1 MNLFRRLGA
10 IPVWIADFV
19 VGRPFLVVGILLAVT
34 AAAAYSSRNL
44 RFDFNPDAVFSSD
57 NEAIKYAKDFRKD
70 FGDDENVIIIGLEAT
85 GSSNVVSP
93 AALTWQAQSVHA
105 FEHLPHVLRVES
117 LISME
122 TPHISFSLPPKMAY
136 EPIINEIPVTPDTAE
151 VLRERLSQTEMPFGS
166 LVSKDLSMSAELVVF
181 DNSQQD
187 FDAMKAMVKNVDET
201 LTKFPVPSGFRTVVS
216 GLPVLRVGIVR
227 DLAKDQTRLM
237 PLAAVLYLITLALA
251 FRSLSGT
258 MLPLFAVGQG
268 LIWTFGVMAAL
279 SQPLNIV
286 SNILPCML
294 LINGVSN
301 SIHVLTRYSEEAV
314 HPDLSRKEAGRRTIR
329 QMLVACLGA
338 FATAAV
344 GFYVLR
350 TASSPVLQN
359 FGMQAAMGLSFLYLT
374 VILTLGALLPFFKAP
389 AFQDSRVWLAF
400 SRGLATI
407 VSRLIQ
413 WRWTTVGTFLLIAGL
428 ALWRARTV
436 EINSSSLETY
446 DESNPAIQTLRLL
459 EDRLSGLLP
468 LEISLEAD
476 KPGLFDRPDIYHKM
490 VELQKFAMRQKPVLF
505 ARSYIDYFNEIN
517 RPFAN
522 GDAPSP
528 ETPVTQEVEER
539 DIERGRLF
547 LSRVA
552 DEMRYWEFMTRDEHR
567 ARMLLKIRD
576 VGTRDTL
583 ALVDTL
589 KAKMAEL
596 FPPGS
601 GIKCEVTG
609 DAYVDAAGLT
619 EMIHELLISIL
630 TAALVIFGLIALLFR
645 SVRVGLITIPPNV
658 IPLVV
663 TFGYMGLR
671 KFDLNAG
678 NVIVFTISLGI
689 AVDNT
694 IHYILRFREEFAKD
708 PNMARA
714 TWKTMLGKGQPM
726 CLSTLLTVI
735 GLAVLLLSDF
745 VPTRRFAE
753 LTIVT
758 LTGALIGALFLLPA
772 CVALLWKRPKLERL
786 DATVPSPTAESNTCQ
801 VDSSK
806 FRAEL
811 RGSP

>member
-1 MNLFRRLGA
+1 L

-19 VGRPFLVVGILLAVT
+19 VGHPFWVLAALLALT
-34 AAAAYSSRNL
+34 GAAGYSARNL
-44 RFDFNPDAVFSSD
+44 RFDFNPDAVFSSG
-57 NEAIKYAKDFRKD
+57 NPTVKYAEQFRRD
-70 FGDDENVIIIGLEAT
+70 FGDDETVIIVGFEAT
-85 GSSNVVSP
+85 GEANVVTP
-93 AALTWQAQSVHA
+93 AALTWQAQTVHA
-105 FEHLPHVLRVES
+105 FESIPHVLRVES

-122 TPHISFSLPPKMAY
+122 TPRVTFRFPPKISY
-136 EPIINEIPVTPDTAE
+136 ERIIGEVPVSADTAE
-151 VLRERLSQTEMPFGS
+151 VLRDRLAQTEMPFGS
-166 LVSKDLSMSAELVVF
+166 LVSKDYKMAAELVVF
-181 DNSQQD
+181 DATQQD
-187 FDAMKAMVKNVDET
+187 FAAMEKMVKNVDET
-201 LTKFPVPSGFRTVVS
+201 LARFPVPNGYRTIVS

-227 DLAKDQTRLM
+227 DLGKDQTRLM
-237 PLAAVLYLITLALA
+237 PLAGILYLITLALV
-251 FRSLSGT
+251 FRSISGS

-268 LIWTFGVMAAL
+268 LIWTFGVMAL
-279 SQPLNIV
+279 WGQPLNIV

-314 HPDLSRKEAGRRTIR
+314 HPGTTRRDASRRTIR

-350 TASSPVLQN
+350 TASSPVLQE
-359 FGMQAAMGLSFLYLT
+359 FGTQAAMGLSFLYLT

-389 AFQDSRVWLAF
+389 AFQDSRIWLAF
-400 SRGLATI
+400 SRGLAEI
-407 VSRLIQ
+407 VSRLIR
-413 WRWTTVGTFLLIAGL
+413 WRWATVGVFVAVALL

-436 EINSSSLETY
+436 EINSSALETY
-446 DESNPAIQTLRLL
+446 DEDNPAIQTLRLL
-459 EDRLSGLLP
+459 ENRLSGLMP
-468 LEISLEAD
+468 LEISLKAD
-476 KPGLFDRPDIYHKM
+476 QADLFYRPDIYRKV
-490 VELQKFAMRQKPVLF
+490 VELQRFAMQQPPVLF
-505 ARSYIDYFNEIN
+505 SRSYLDYFNEIN
-517 RPFAN
+517 RPFSREAQTS
-522 GDAPSP
+522 GQPAESEAVDD
-528 ETPVTQEVEER
+528 R
-539 DIERGRLF
+539 DIERGHLF
-547 LSRVA
+547 LGRVA
-552 DEMRYWEFMTRDEHR
+552 DEMRYWEFMTHDERR
-567 ARMLLKIRD
+567 ARLLLKMRD

-583 ALVDTL
+583 ALVATL
-589 KAKMAEL
+589 KAKMAQL

-601 GIKCEVTG
+601 GVETEVTG

-619 EMIHELLISIL
+619 EMIHELLTSIL
-630 TAALVIFGLIALLFR
+630 TAALVIFGLITILFR
-645 SVRVGLITIPPNV
+645 SVRIGLITIPPNV

-671 KFDLNAG
+671 GFDLNAG

-708 PNMARA
+708 PDMARA

-726 CLSTLLTVI
+726 CMATFLTVI

-772 CVALLWKRPKLERL
+772 CVALLWKRPAADRL
-786 DATVPSPTAESNTCQ
+786 QPALANREPTPEHLPS
-801 VDSSK
+801 
-806 FRAEL
+806 
-811 RGSP
+811 